1 MSIFNFL
8 EVDFQHYKKYVQS
21 TTDLEIYNEQNV
33 NVFEQTY
40 SSYVYT
46 IATAVNID
54 TCASTRTRLELLA
67 RTLLWLAACLHA
79 WNSLQARV
87 IGGRTMDMWEFIFK
101 DNLQYICTY
110 IKSIYRFPVWSGIA
124 FCNLTLICLIY
135 RALELFRLPDS

>member
-67 RTLLWLAACLHA
+67 RTLL
-79 WNSLQARV
+79 
-87 IGGRTMDMWEFIFK
+87 
-101 DNLQYICTY
+101 
-110 IKSIYRFPVWSGIA
+110 
-124 FCNLTLICLIY
+124 
-135 RALELFRLPDS
+135 